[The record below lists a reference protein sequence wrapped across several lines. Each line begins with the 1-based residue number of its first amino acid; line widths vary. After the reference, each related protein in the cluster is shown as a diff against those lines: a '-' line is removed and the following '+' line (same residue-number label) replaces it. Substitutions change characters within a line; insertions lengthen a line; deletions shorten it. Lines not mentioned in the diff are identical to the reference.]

1 MAATA
6 PKPPEAR
13 VQRPRRIRDTA
24 LAACCLG
31 VALIGPPGTVSARE
45 SDAQQPIEVEADS
58 TAFDNQ
64 LQRHTL
70 EGDVQIRQGT
80 MSVNAERIVLQLAD
94 GKLTEINA
102 EGGPLS
108 FSIEDDT
115 GATVTAQSKQLLYK
129 PDDARLSLLGS
140 AVLFSDGRELSGDRI
155 DYDIAKANVQALSG
169 NDTRV
174 RVVIDPT
181 VAPTLSTG
189 SGD

>member
-6 PKPPEAR
+6 RNPEAR
-13 VQRPRRIRDTA
+13 HPRPHRSSGVT
-24 LAACCLG
+24 LAALCLG
-31 VALIGPPGTVSARE
+31 WALLGSHGATLARE

-70 EGDVQIRQGT
+70 EGDVRIRQGT

-94 GKLTEINA
+94 GRLTEINA

-115 GATVTAQSKQLLYK
+115 GATVTAQSERLLYK
-129 PDDARLSLLGS
+129 PDDATLSLLGA

-155 DYDIAKANVQALSG
+155 DYDITKANVQALSG
-169 NDTRV
+169 NNTRV

-181 VAPTLSTG
+181 VVPTLSSG